1 MQRVTTK
8 RVRTEPGDGRRSRWD
23 AHRVERR
30 KELIAAAVEV
40 VRAEGAGVGMDDI
53 ARHSGI
59 AKPVYYRYFSDKASL
74 HLAIGV
80 AAAKGVV
87 RQVTN
92 ALDQEQTV
100 RSKLAAGI
108 DVYLRVIEA
117 DPEVYRFVVHSAPP
131 SRTVDSDPVDDYATV
146 VGLHA
151 TRTFGHLLR
160 QAGADAGA
168 AEPWGFG
175 VVGMIRSAADRWL
188 EHPSMSRSA
197 LVGYLTD
204 LVVPGLV
211 ALIPD
216 AASPGP
222 GAEGDSRGAASAPT
236 DLAPLRLVEERRADG

>member
-1 MQRVTTK
+1 MQAVTTR
-8 RVRTEPGDGRRSRWD
+8 RVRSEPGDGRRSRWD

-59 AKPVYYRYFSDKASL
+59 AKPVYYRYFTDKAGL

-80 AAAKGVV
+80 AAAKSVV

-108 DVYLRVIEA
+108 DVYLRIIEA
-117 DPEVYRFVVHSAPP
+117 DPEVYRFVVHAAPP
-131 SRTVDSDPVDDYATV
+131 SRVVDSDPVDDYATV

-151 TRTFGHLLR
+151 TRTFGTLLR
-160 QAGADAGA
+160 QSGSDAGA

-204 LVVPGLV
+204 LVVPGLLAV
-211 ALIPD
+211 IPD
-216 AASPGP
+216 GADAGAGAGWAAGP
-222 GAEGDSRGAASAPT
+222 VARNA
-236 DLAPLRLVEERRADG
+236 APLRLVEEGGTGG

>member
-1 MQRVTTK
+1 
-8 RVRTEPGDGRRSRWD
+8 
-23 AHRVERR
+23 
-30 KELIAAAVEV
+30 
-40 VRAEGAGVGMDDI
+40 MDDI

-59 AKPVYYRYFSDKASL
+59 AKPVYYRYFSDKAGL
-74 HLAIGV
+74 HLAVGV
-80 AAAKGVV
+80 ATAKSVV

-92 ALDQEQTV
+92 ALDQEGTV

-117 DPEVYRFVVHSAPP
+117 DPELYRFVVHSAPP
-131 SRTVDSDPVDDYATV
+131 SRVAATDPVDDYATV

-151 TRTFGHLLR
+151 TRTFGNLLR

-188 EHPSMSRSA
+188 EHPSMPRAA

-211 ALIPD
+211 SVIPD
-216 AASPGP
+216 VVEVVQGSADGLGASEVTWLHPI
-222 GAEGDSRGAASAPT
+222 AEGGINAVAPSWP
-236 DLAPLRLVEERRADG
+236 DR